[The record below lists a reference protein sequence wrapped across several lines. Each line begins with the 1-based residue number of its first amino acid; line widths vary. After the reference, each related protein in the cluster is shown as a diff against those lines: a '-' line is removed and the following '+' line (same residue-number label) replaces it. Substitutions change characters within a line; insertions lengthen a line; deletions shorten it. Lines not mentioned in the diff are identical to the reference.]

1 MTNSPETVWRF
12 ARTRSSQHQ
21 CSLVQGTTFTLD
33 KPSATKLNG
42 PDNLRAPFLAK
53 ISAPRGFWLP
63 VQRVV
68 NHAPI
73 TSFVAKKPH
82 CLAFASDAGGV
93 WRLSL
98 GHRCDR
104 SRVQE
109 AGGPAESGA
118 KRGDPAA
125 TAAGPP
131 TRPAASAGVRRSD
144 QVTVGVAAMALLG
157 KLTTPPALPQ

>member
-1 MTNSPETVWRF
+1 MKIFRSN
-12 ARTRSSQHQ
+12 TRQ
-21 CSLVQGTTFTLD
+21 CSLDLTV
-33 KPSATKLNG
+33 SSSVVKLHTIKLKG
-42 PDNLRAPFLAK
+42 SDNLQGPFSCLKSRRHA
-53 ISAPRGFWLP
+53 GFWLP

-93 WRLSL
+93 WRLSR

-125 TAAGPP
+125 TATGPP
-131 TRPAASAGVRRSD
+131 TRPATSGGARRSD
-144 QVTVGVAAMALLG
+144 QVKVGRTRFTLQSSDCL
-157 KLTTPPALPQ
+157 